1 MKRMKRIINNI
12 FIVVS
17 LLAILSF
24 NLLSSMDKIKIF
36 IPNTKAINME
46 KYDKIV
52 FQKYQFKMLN
62 NKKIKIDYKNVFRM
76 FFLTEF
82 QKIVNKDVEF
92 INMNILGTM
101 KNKLNNNNDVKLL
114 DKINQQYINSLLVA
128 IDMDLKIDERHILS
142 EETDKYGDKKKK
154 FVKTTIWQLQTKIK
168 LFDIKSQKIIKK
180 FNILKKIKEEKETSQ
195 EFNFKLLFDMTM
207 NDFVKKIKRKG
218 HKESRFLLTLN
229 DKKDYQL
236 RRTIK

>member
-1 MKRMKRIINNI
+1 MKRIINNI